1 VSSDGSFDTFTMPA
15 KKVKVLSTKWETGPA
30 KIKAIPNTPS

>member
-1 VSSDGSFDTFTMPA
+1 VSGDGSFDTFTMPA
-15 KKVKVLSTKWETGPA
+15 KKVKVLSIKWKTGTA